1 MYNPSFRFK
10 KNYKEIM
17 KTKKIQQK
25 FLTILLSI
33 FILQVYFNIASAD
46 EELHT
51 LSGFVTGCS
60 SKHPIHIILYDE
72 NSFKDWTA
80 IKESIYEPT
89 PSEECK
95 MPFTLN
101 VPKGSYTIAAF
112 EDENNNQK
120 LDTFFFVP
128 TEPTGFFQKFSG
140 MSAPKFEN
148 IKFDVDGDFIGAD
161 VELQ

>member
-1 MYNPSFRFK
+1 
-10 KNYKEIM
+10 M

-33 FILQVYFNIASAD
+33 FILQVYFNIANAD

-51 LSGFVTGCS
+51 VSGFVTGCS
-60 SKHPIHIILYDE
+60 SKH
-72 NSFKDWTA
+72 STA

-112 EDENNNQK
+112 EDENNNKK

-148 IKFDVDGDFIGAD
+148 IKFDVDGDFVGAD

>member
-1 MYNPSFRFK
+1 
-10 KNYKEIM
+10 M

-33 FILQVYFNIASAD
+33 FILQVYFNIANAD

-51 LSGFVTGCS
+51 VSGFVTGCS

-89 PSEECK
+89 PSEECM
-95 MPFTLN
+95 MPFTVN

-112 EDENNNQK
+112 EDENNNKK

-148 IKFDVDGDFIGAD
+148 IKFDVYGDFIGAD

>member
-1 MYNPSFRFK
+1 
-10 KNYKEIM
+10 M
-17 KTKKIQQK
+17 KTIKIQQK
-25 FLTILLSI
+25 SLTILLSI
-33 FILQVYFNIASAD
+33 FILQVYFNIANAD

-51 LSGFVTGCS
+51 VSGFVTGCT

-80 IKESIYEPT
+80 IKESIHEPT

-112 EDENNNQK
+112 EDENNNKK

-148 IKFDVDGDFIGAD
+148 IKFDVDGDFVGAD

>member
-1 MYNPSFRFK
+1 
-10 KNYKEIM
+10 M

-33 FILQVYFNIASAD
+33 FILQVYFNIANAD

-51 LSGFVTGCS
+51 VSGFVTGCT

-80 IKESIYEPT
+80 INESIYEPT
-89 PSEECK
+89 PIEECK

-112 EDENNNQK
+112 EDENNNKK

-148 IKFDVDGDFIGAD
+148 IKFDVDGDFVGAD

>member
-1 MYNPSFRFK
+1 
-10 KNYKEIM
+10 M

-33 FILQVYFNIASAD
+33 FILQVYFNIANAD

-51 LSGFVTGCS
+51 VSGFVTGCT

-112 EDENNNQK
+112 EDENNNKK
-120 LDTFFFVP
+120 LDFFLFQRSRP
-128 TEPTGFFQKFSG
+128 AFF
-140 MSAPKFEN
+140 EHL
-148 IKFDVDGDFIGAD
+148 
-161 VELQ
+161 VEWVRQNLRN